1 MKKIFFAVFAAGA
14 LLVAWY
20 IYTDG
25 TMNLKNAR
33 KKIIQEAQEA
43 VVQSASPED
52 VAALAMKAVNMT
64 QGENGAELW
73 RLKAEWANVRRKDN
87 IMELEQP
94 KFTYYTAPD
103 NVPLSITSE
112 KGEVNQEEQ
121 IVRFIGSVVATYQ
134 DRIVKAPVMVYSGK
148 RRDLVC
154 PEGADMAGAN
164 DMAGSANRVVWDLGT
179 KILNGF
185 GNVDMTFHNN
195 TAPTPAGPDN
205 PQNAPTDSG
214 AQG

>member
-1 MKKIFFAVFAAGA
+1 MKKIFFAVFAAVA

-43 VVQSASPED
+43 VVQTASPED

-73 RLKAEWANVRRKDN
+73 RLQAEWANVRRKDN
-87 IMELEQP
+87 IMELEKP
-94 KFTYYTAPD
+94 NFTYYTAPD
-103 NVPLSITSE
+103 NVPLTVTSE
-112 KGEVNQEEQ
+112 KGEVDQEEQ
-121 IVRFIGSVVATYQ
+121 TVRFIGSVVATCQ

-154 PEGADMAGAN
+154 PEGADMAVA
-164 DMAGSANRVVWDLGT
+164 DKMAGSANRIVWDLKT

-185 GNVDMTFHNN
+185 GDVDMTFRNN
-195 TAPTPAGPDN
+195 AAFIPAESDN
-205 PQNAPTDSG
+205 PQNAPADSG